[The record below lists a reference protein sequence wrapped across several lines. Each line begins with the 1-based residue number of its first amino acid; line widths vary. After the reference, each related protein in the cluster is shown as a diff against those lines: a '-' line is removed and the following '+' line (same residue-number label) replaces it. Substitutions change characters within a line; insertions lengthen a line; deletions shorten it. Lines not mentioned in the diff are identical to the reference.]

1 MKESFDSFRYISYLG
16 SRWRQIAASAGIAVA
31 LALGIS
37 LAMPARYTATARIV
51 IQPPAGADVRT
62 ATAVSPIY
70 LESLKTYE
78 QFAES
83 DSLFQAAA
91 QRFQLSAGPIETLK
105 RRVLKVEIVRNTRI
119 LEIAATL
126 ADARKAQAL
135 TKFLADATVELSRA
149 SSSEGDQ
156 ELLAGLER
164 QENDIRADLEKTEA
178 AWSEAFSREPTAGL
192 EAAIEEGA
200 SQRSALE
207 EQIQGQEVEIAGLED
222 RMKAGDA
229 VGEMGK
235 EVSHARARTVELR
248 RQLADLNARMAE
260 REKVLGARQAHH
272 DQLEADRKA
281 GQTALASIES
291 RLRDARSERGSRG
304 ERLQVIDP
312 GIVPERP
319 SSPNIPLNV
328 AVALLAGLALPILF
342 FTWQFSFQEQR
353 VSWEPAV
360 YRTAVRTHDE

>member
-31 LALGIS
+31 LASGIS
-37 LAMPARYTATARIV
+37 LALPARYTATARIV

-91 QRFQLSAGPIETLK
+91 QRFQLSGGPIETLK
-105 RRVLKVEIVRNTRI
+105 RRVLHVEIVRNTRI

-135 TKFLADATVELSRA
+135 AKFLADATVELSRA
-149 SSSEGDQ
+149 SSAEGDQ

-164 QENDIRADLEKTEA
+164 QENDIRADLDKTEA
-178 AWSEAFSREPTAGL
+178 GWSDAFSREPTAGL
-192 EAAIEEGA
+192 EADIEEGA
-200 SQRSALE
+200 SRRSALE
-207 EQIQGQEVEIAGLED
+207 EQIQGQEVEIASLED

-229 VGEMGK
+229 GGEMAK
-235 EVSHARARTVELR
+235 ELSNARARTVELR
-248 RQLADLNARMAE
+248 RQLADLNSRMAE
-260 REKVLGARQAHH
+260 REKLLGAEAHH
-272 DQLEADRKA
+272 DQFEADRKA
-281 GQTALASIES
+281 GQTALASIEG

-319 SSPNIPLNV
+319 SSPNIPLNI
-328 AVALLAGLALPILF
+328 AVALLGGLALPILF
-342 FTWQFSFQEQR
+342 FTLQLSFQEQR

>member
-1 MKESFDSFRYISYLG
+1 MEESFDSFRYISYLR

-31 LALGIS
+31 LASGIS
-37 LAMPARYTATARIV
+37 LVMPSRYTATARIV

-62 ATAVSPIY
+62 STAVSPIY

-78 QFAES
+78 EFAES
-83 DSLFQAAA
+83 DSLFQTAL
-91 QRFQLSAGPIETLK
+91 QRFQLSGGPIETLK
-105 RRVLKVEIVRNTRI
+105 RRVLKVGIVRNTRI
-119 LEIAATL
+119 LEISATL
-126 ADARKAQAL
+126 ADARKAHAL
-135 TKFLADATVELSRA
+135 AKFLADATVELSRA

-156 ELLAGLER
+156 ELLAGLEQ
-164 QENDIRADLEKTEA
+164 QERDIRSNLQQTEA
-178 AWSEAFSREPTAGL
+178 GWSEAISRDPTAGL

-222 RMKAGDA
+222 RMKGGDA
-229 VGEMGK
+229 GGETVK
-235 EVSHARARTVELR
+235 EVSNARARAAELH
-248 RQLADLNARMAE
+248 RQLAGLNSQMAE
-260 REKVLGARQAHH
+260 REKTLGFRQAHR
-272 DQLEADRKA
+272 DQVSAERQA
-281 GQTALASIES
+281 GQAALASIEG
-291 RLRDARSERGSRG
+291 RLREARSERGFRG

-342 FTWQFSFQEQR
+342 FTLQMSFREQR
-353 VSWEPAV
+353 ISWEPPV
-360 YRTAVRTHDE
+360 YRTGMRTRDE

>member
-31 LALGIS
+31 LASGIS

-83 DSLFQAAA
+83 DSLFQTAA

-105 RRVLKVEIVRNTRI
+105 RRVLKVAIVRNTRI

-135 TKFLADATVELSRA
+135 AKFLADATVELSRA

-164 QENDIRADLEKTEA
+164 QENDIRADLQKTEA

-192 EAAIEEGA
+192 ESAIQEG
-200 SQRSALE
+200 SAQISTLE
-207 EQIQGQEVEIAGLED
+207 QQIQSQEVEIAGLED
-222 RMKAGDA
+222 RMKGGDA
-229 VGEMGK
+229 GGEMGK
-235 EVSHARARTVELR
+235 EVNNARARTIELR
-248 RQLADLNARMAE
+248 RQLADLNSQMAT
-260 REKVLGARQAHH
+260 REKLLGARQAHR
-272 DQLEADRKA
+272 DQLTAERQD
-281 GQTALASIES
+281 GQAALASVQG
-291 RLRDARSERGSRG
+291 RLREARSERGSRG

-342 FTWQFSFQEQR
+342 FTLQLSFQEQR

-360 YRTAVRTHDE
+360 YRTPVRTRDE

>member
-1 MKESFDSFRYISYLG
+1 
-16 SRWRQIAASAGIAVA
+16 
-31 LALGIS
+31 
-37 LAMPARYTATARIV
+37 
-51 IQPPAGADVRT
+51 
-62 ATAVSPIY
+62 
-70 LESLKTYE
+70 
-78 QFAES
+78 
-83 DSLFQAAA
+83 
-91 QRFQLSAGPIETLK
+91 
-105 RRVLKVEIVRNTRI
+105 
-119 LEIAATL
+119 
-126 ADARKAQAL
+126 
-135 TKFLADATVELSRA
+135 VELSRA

-200 SQRSALE
+200 SQRSTLE

-222 RMKAGDA
+222 RMKGGDA
-229 VGEMGK
+229 GGEMAK
-235 EVSHARARTVELR
+235 EASNARARTVELR
-248 RQLADLNARMAE
+248 RQLADLNSRMAE

-342 FTWQFSFQEQR
+342 FTWQFSFQEER

>member
-1 MKESFDSFRYISYLG
+1 MEESFDSFRYISYLG

-31 LALGIS
+31 LAFGIS
-37 LAMPARYTATARIV
+37 LATPARYTATARIV

-78 QFAES
+78 NFAES

-105 RRVLKVEIVRNTRI
+105 RRVLKVAIVRNTRI

-135 TKFLADATVELSRA
+135 AKFLADATVELSRA
-149 SSSEGDQ
+149 SSVEGDE

-164 QENDIRADLEKTEA
+164 QDNDIRADLQKTEA
-178 AWSEAFSREPTAGL
+178 AWAEAFSREPTAGL
-192 EAAIEEGA
+192 EAAMEEGA
-200 SQRSALE
+200 SRRSALE
-207 EQIQGQEVEIAGLED
+207 EQIQSQEVEVAGLED
-222 RMKAGDA
+222 RMKSGDTG
-229 VGEMGK
+229 GEMGK
-235 EVSHARARTVELR
+235 EVSNAGARTVELR
-248 RQLADLNARMAE
+248 RQLADLNSQMAA
-260 REKVLGARQAHH
+260 REKLLGARQAHH
-272 DQLEADRKA
+272 DQLEADRRA
-281 GQTALASIES
+281 GQTALASIEG
-291 RLRDARSERGSRG
+291 RLREARSERGSRG

-319 SSPNIPLNV
+319 SSPNLPLNV

-342 FTWQFSFQEQR
+342 FTLQLSFQEQR
-353 VSWEPAV
+353 FSWEPAV
-360 YRTAVRTHDE
+360 YRTAVRTRDE

>member
-91 QRFQLSAGPIETLK
+91 QRFQLSGGPIETLK
-105 RRVLKVEIVRNTRI
+105 RRVLKVETVRNTRI
-119 LEIAATL
+119 LEISATL

-135 TKFLADATVELSRA
+135 AKFLADATVELSRA
-149 SSSEGDQ
+149 SSAEGDQ
-156 ELLAGLER
+156 ELLAGLEQ
-164 QENDIRADLEKTEA
+164 QESNVRADLQKTEA
-178 AWSEAFSREPTAGL
+178 RWSEAISREPTAGL
-192 EAAIEEGA
+192 ESAIEEG
-200 SQRSALE
+200 SAQISTLE
-207 EQIQGQEVEIAGLED
+207 QQIQSQEVEIAGLED
-222 RMKAGDA
+222 RMKGGDSG
-229 VGEMGK
+229 GEMAK
-235 EVSHARARTVELR
+235 EVSNAHARTVELR
-248 RQLADLNARMAE
+248 RQLADLNSQMTA
-260 REKVLGARQAHH
+260 REKLLGARQARH
-272 DQLEADRKA
+272 DQLQAERQA
-281 GQTALASIES
+281 GQAALASIEG
-291 RLRDARSERGSRG
+291 RLRDARSERGSRA
-304 ERLQVIDP
+304 ERLKVIDP

-319 SSPNIPLNV
+319 SSPNIPLNI

-342 FTWQFSFQEQR
+342 FTLQFSFQEQR

-360 YRTAVRTHDE
+360 YRTAVRARDE